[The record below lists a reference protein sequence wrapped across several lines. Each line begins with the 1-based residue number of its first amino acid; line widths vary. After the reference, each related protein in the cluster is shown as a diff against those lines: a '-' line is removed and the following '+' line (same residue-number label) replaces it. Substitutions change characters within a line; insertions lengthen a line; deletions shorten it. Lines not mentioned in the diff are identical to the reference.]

1 MDNLQLLYDKMKTM
15 KTSTRQKAIASTMR
29 TKFLT
34 HHNLIEN
41 MFTRS
46 VNLGVSIKQL
56 QQAFMLCK
64 MTVENENED
73 GPRDYNIIKFVEFLE
88 FIGRVAYLRFQDDES
103 MVQKALSVKILWVLR
118 AIFPMIGE
126 TPINPEEEDNLQSD
140 SDDDY

>member
-1 MDNLQLLYDKMKTM
+1 
-15 KTSTRQKAIASTMR
+15 
-29 TKFLT
+29 
-34 HHNLIEN
+34 
-41 MFTRS
+41 
-46 VNLGVSIKQL
+46 
-56 QQAFMLCK
+56 MLCK

-126 TPINPEEEDNLQSD
+126 TPINPEEEDNL
-140 SDDDY
+140 